1 MLYQTR
7 LPENFEQLSKKHQ
20 GWYQKKHK
28 YSLSIL
34 KSKKLKNVFI
44 TNSGLLIH
52 NFSLPLKSAENL
64 IGTYD
69 YTFYYKHW
77 RKAIEQFLVC
87 KFGNSLNSIKYD
99 QKNVEYFTI
108 QTPWFGY
115 FSWLTTYLP
124 RLISIQQK
132 YPHAVLLLPQ
142 EVIEISYVKDTLS
155 ITQNLNIE
163 IVPKNNHVFV
173 KNYIFQQVRPWT
185 SKFFPEDISNVR
197 SFFNVNEGQKGRKR
211 IYISRSKAKRRKI
224 INEVEF
230 ESFLLAHNFEIVHF
244 EDLSVKQQVDLMSQA
259 EIIISLHGAGLANCL
274 FMPPKSV
281 VIELIPKIDKIQ
293 DFRFPFWRI
302 SSIVKLKYYALFC
315 DTNEAKDL
323 DLYERDVTVSLN
335 DIQQIFEQIKSINN

>member
-7 LPENFEQLSKKHQ
+7 LPENFKQLSKKHQ
-20 GWYQKKHK
+20 KWYQKKFK
-28 YSLSIL
+28 YSLSTL
-34 KSKKLKNVFI
+34 KSKKLKHVFI

-52 NFSLPLKSAENL
+52 NFLLPLKSVENL

-87 KFGNSLNSIKYD
+87 KFGKSLNSIKYD
-99 QKNVEYFTI
+99 QKNIEYFTI

-124 RLISIQQK
+124 RLISIKQK
-132 YPHAVLLLPQ
+132 YPQAVLLLPQ
-142 EVIEISYVKDTLS
+142 EIADISYVKETLS
-155 ITQNLNIE
+155 NLQNLNIE
-163 IVPKNNHVFV
+163 IVPKNHHIFV

-197 SFFNVNEGQKGRKR
+197 SFFNVDEEQKGQKR

-224 INEVEF
+224 VNEAEF
-230 ESFLLAHNFEIVHF
+230 ESFLLAHYFEIVHF
-244 EDLSVKQQVDLMSQA
+244 EDLSVKQQVSMMSEA
-259 EIIISLHGAGLANCL
+259 EIVISLHGAGLTNCL

-281 VIELIPKIDKIQ
+281 VIELIPEVEKIQ

-302 SSIVKLKYYALFC
+302 SSIIELKYFSIFSK
-315 DTNEAKDL
+315 TIHGNENDM
-323 DLYERDVTVSLN
+323 YERDIYVS
-335 DIQQIFEQIKSINN
+335 IKQINEILKAIM